1 MGKDKYNSSLLES
14 LKLQYSFNL
23 DNFCKSDDGI
33 VIEVNSYKESR
44 NFFHDNMLLLFAY
57 QRKMLTLM
65 TAGRETKRADGWR
78 GGQESGG
85 LFRVRIQAAEVECE
99 GPGVWQGIKL
109 PIQSY
114 CK

>member
-1 MGKDKYNSSLLES
+1 LQSLSSGATLICLPISISNLWLLVRKRAKSTLNLFGMGKDKYNSSLLES

-44 NFFHDNMLLLFAY
+44 KKFHDKMLLLFAY

-65 TAGRETKRADGWR
+65 TAGRETKRADG
-78 GGQESGG
+78 
-85 LFRVRIQAAEVECE
+85 
-99 GPGVWQGIKL
+99 
-109 PIQSY
+109 
-114 CK
+114 